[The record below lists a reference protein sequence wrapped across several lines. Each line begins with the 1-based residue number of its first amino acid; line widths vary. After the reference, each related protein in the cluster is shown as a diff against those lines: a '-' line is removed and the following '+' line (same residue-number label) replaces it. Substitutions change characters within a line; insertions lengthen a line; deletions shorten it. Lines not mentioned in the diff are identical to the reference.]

1 MLASGQSV
9 NIPKGTLHRIANPGS
24 KTICFIE
31 VQTDDY
37 FEEDDFGRA
46 RYSH

>member
-24 KTICFIE
+24 KNICFIE
-31 VQTDDY
+31 VQTGDY
-37 FEEDDFGRA
+37 FEEEDLGRA
-46 RYSH
+46 